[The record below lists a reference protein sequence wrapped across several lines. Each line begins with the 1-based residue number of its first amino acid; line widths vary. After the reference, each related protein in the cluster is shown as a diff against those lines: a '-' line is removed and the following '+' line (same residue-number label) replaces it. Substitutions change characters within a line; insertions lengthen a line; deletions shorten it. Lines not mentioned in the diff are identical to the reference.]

1 MDTRRPLVVR
11 HAVILAVWIVVLTG
25 IIPMCFY
32 SFLVGA
38 TGDMGGPLVLPS
50 ISCANLV
57 TSIVAAIV
65 YAPLTILLER
75 LLHKTRPRWQQWA
88 LSPLVAGV
96 SFAIILVLVLLGWV
110 PLYKIFASG
119 STETPKEWI
128 YYIGPIQ
135 VSGLYY
141 LCGGVPLVLGGP
153 LYWFLL
159 RISDKLVGPAL
170 DTGVNGGS
178 GSP

>member
-1 MDTRRPLVVR
+1 MNTRRPLVVR
-11 HAVILAVWIVVLTG
+11 HAVILAVWIAVLTG
-25 IIPMCFY
+25 IIPMCLY
-32 SFLVGA
+32 SSLVGA
-38 TGDMGGPLVLPS
+38 TGDMGGPLFLPG
-50 ISCANLV
+50 ISFANLV

-65 YAPLTILLER
+65 TVPLTILSEW
-75 LLHKTRPRWQQWA
+75 LLHKIRPKWRRWA
-88 LSPLVAGV
+88 LSPLIAGV
-96 SFAIILVLVLLGWV
+96 PFAIILVLVLLGWV

-119 STETPKEWI
+119 STETPEEWT

-159 RISDKLVGPAL
+159 RISDKLVGSAL